1 MPKPGPLGAE
11 ATLGAPANQLGQPF
25 GNRGVA
31 LKAQLPPKST
41 KKGCL
46 KKELYLRLQIL
57 NVGFMSLEKEKWGSR
72 LGLILAMAGNA
83 VGLGNFLRFPVQA
96 VQNGGGAFIIPYLI
110 CFLLMGIPLLW
121 IEWAMG
127 RYGGRKGNHSTPFI
141 FDSMGKRA
149 VWKYLGVFGI
159 FTNVA
164 VACYYCYI
172 ESWTLSYMYHSV
184 VGTFADLSQ
193 GESAYFF
200 LKYIDAGQSSTGIP
214 YEAVVFFLVC
224 LGLNT
229 YILSTGLSGIEK
241 VAKIGVPMLILF
253 GLILAIRGLTLGTS
267 GASTAVP
274 DANAWDG
281 INFLWTPQFD
291 SLSNPKVWLAA
302 AGQIFFTLSLGMG
315 TIHCY
320 ASYVESKGDIALN
333 ATTSGFTNEFVEV
346 VLGSMIV
353 IPIAAGYLG
362 IDWVLDNAGFGM
374 AFQTMPYLFQQWGPI
389 LAKFAGF
396 FWFGLL
402 FFAGITSSLAM
413 GTPWIG
419 FLKDEFKVPHKKA
432 ALSFGLVV
440 LMFGLPT
447 VLGYVVDYDSN
458 GRISFLSQ
466 PIFDEYDYWA
476 GTVGLVFFALAEA
489 ILFAWIFGLKKGWEE
504 INLGSD
510 MWIPSVFKVVIL
522 YVTPLMLLAVFTG
535 ALLTPPTTSVLHIS
549 AGSEQKAM
557 AVGSQLQ
564 KEGFEEVAVKGGMVS
579 GALPKSEFKARFK
592 TRAEIKSW
600 VQGQIPDLSKEAYRV
615 EETQDWAQEFS
626 NLFSGKG
633 WNLDNS
639 SLIKKAVNASENQ
652 EIEVLE
658 AQLKQSEAFKQP
670 LESEKL
676 KREIAL
682 KREHALLLN
691 VGRALLL
698 ILFAGIAFLV
708 YLAHVKRK
716 KIRE

>member
-1 MPKPGPLGAE
+1 VLP
-11 ATLGAPANQLGQPF
+11 
-25 GNRGVA
+25 RVA
-31 LKAQLPPKST
+31 LRSSAESPSAAQIN
-41 KKGCL
+41 KKCSD

-72 LGLILAMAGNA
+72 VGLILAMAGNA

-121 IEWAMG
+121 MEWAMG
-127 RYGGRKGNHSTPFI
+127 RHGGRQGNHSTPFI
-141 FDSMGKRA
+141 FDSLGKRA
-149 VWKYLGVFGI
+149 LWKYLGVFGI

-172 ESWTLSYMYHSV
+172 ESWTLSYMFHSV
-184 VGTFADLSQ
+184 IGTFSNLSQ

-214 YEAVVFFLVC
+214 YEGVVFFLLC

-253 GLILAIRGLTLGTS
+253 GLILAVRGLTLGTS
-267 GASTAVP
+267 GATEAVP

-333 ATTSGFTNEFVEV
+333 ATASGFTNEFVEV

-447 VLGYVVDYDSN
+447 VLGYVVDYDSG
-458 GRISFLSQ
+458 GRISFLTQ

-489 ILFAWIFGLKKGWEE
+489 VLFAWIFGIKKGWDE

-510 MWIPSVFKVVIL
+510 IQIPTVFKFIIRF
-522 YVTPLMLLAVFTG
+522 VTPVMLLGVFTA
-535 ALLTPPTTSVLHIS
+535 ALITPPTRSVLHVS
-549 AGSEQKAM
+549 AGSDQKAQELGI
-557 AVGSQLQ
+557 VLQ
-564 KEGFEEVAVKGGMVS
+564 QQGFTQIEVAAGRVS
-579 GALPKSEFKARFK
+579 AALPKSEFKARFAS
-592 TRAEIKSW
+592 TVALRNWIKEHSP
-600 VQGQIPDLSKEAYRV
+600 GLGREDYRV
-615 EETQDWAQEFS
+615 EESQDWGQEMT
-626 NLFSGKG
+626 NLLGGKG

-639 SLIKKAVNASENQ
+639 SLIKKGMNFSENEEIQ
-652 EIEVLE
+652 ALELKSSKLNAATHKVEIEQV
-658 AQLKQSEAFKQP
+658 QH
-670 LESEKL
+670 
-676 KREIAL
+676 EISL
-682 KREHALLLN
+682 RREHLLLLN
-691 VGRALLL
+691 IGRTLL
-698 ILFAGIAFLV
+698 IILFSGIAFLV
-708 YLAHVKRK
+708 YLASLRRK
-716 KIRE
+716 KENV